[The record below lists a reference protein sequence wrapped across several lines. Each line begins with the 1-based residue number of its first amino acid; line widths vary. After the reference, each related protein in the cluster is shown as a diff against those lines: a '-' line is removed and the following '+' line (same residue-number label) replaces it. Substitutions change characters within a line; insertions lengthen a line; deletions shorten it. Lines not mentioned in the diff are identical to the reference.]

1 MKDIHRCGQKSHGF
15 CLLSSTIQLD
25 YQNNYFHQSGSLTV
39 TLSPDANPDF
49 THYNTVNILVDP
61 GTALL
66 ISLYNIKYISNTVCD

>member
-39 TLSPDANPDF
+39 TLSPDANHDV
-49 THYNTVNILVDP
+49 TH
-61 GTALL
+61 
-66 ISLYNIKYISNTVCD
+66 